1 MRTLG
6 ALLGLSLFF
15 TAGSALATPFTVYDD
30 ALSSSFSDK
39 SVQTTPSYS
48 STSNVYSGSDC
59 VSVLLFS
66 GAEMIVASG
75 GTPDISQYGGVD
87 FYHRT
92 NAGSLTLVVQL
103 RSSTQAIGNSVNV
116 SVSSTWTNAHLT
128 LADFGLN
135 QNSGTI
141 VGIQFSST
149 TLNTPGMA
157 LDQITLFD
165 VQLDGGSDASILDAG
180 APDASIDGGSID
192 AGSLDGGS
200 SDASTGD
207 ASTSDSGA
215 TDGGTND
222 SGTTDASSNDAQVDA
237 ASKPDA
243 SAKDAAPSNDA
254 GGEPDETSGGC
265 SCDLAAP
272 TGYAS
277 AIPLALVALA
287 LIARR
292 RRS

>member
-1 MRTLG
+1 LI
-6 ALLGLSLFF
+6 AP
-15 TAGSALATPFTVYDD
+15 AALASPFTVYDD

-39 SVQTTPSYS
+39 SVQITPSYS
-48 STSNVYSGSDC
+48 STSNVYSGTDC
-59 VSVLLFS
+59 ISVLLYK
-66 GAEMIVASG
+66 GGDMIVASS

-92 NAGSLTLVVQL
+92 NGGTLTLAVQL
-103 RSSTQAIGNSVNV
+103 RSSTQLIGNAVNV
-116 SVSSTWTNAHLT
+116 SVTTTWTNAHIT

-141 VGIQFSST
+141 VGIDFSSNAI
-149 TLNTPGMA
+149 NTPGMA

-165 VQLDGGSDASILDAG
+165 ALLDGGTDASILDAG
-180 APDASIDGGSID
+180 APDANVEGGTDAGSIDGGSSD
-192 AGSLDGGS
+192 AST

-207 ASTSDSGA
+207 ASTSDAS
-215 TDGGTND
+215 TND
-222 SGTTDASSNDAQVDA
+222 SGTNDAATSDASKQ
-237 ASKPDA
+237 DA
-243 SAKDAAPSNDA
+243 SAKDGAAGNDGADDA
-254 GGEPDETSGGC
+254 GGEPNDTNTSGC
-265 SCDLAAP
+265 SCDLAA
-272 TGYAS
+272 TNSYTS